1 MSDRGGR
8 GASVAMIATS
18 WEVGAGCSLSITIRA
33 HLDLVLVV
41 VCTYAAYHVAAAGA
55 AIPTGAVWRQ
65 QLWSGEVVHLEPPAL
80 QTSTAVL
87 FSYRVLQSNPPLMAQ
102 STRVLSLP
110 ALTAVAVLSLP
121 DYSGRP
127 WEWGQ
132 TDPHQPMLGS
142 SLPLGC

>member
-18 WEVGAGCSLSITIRA
+18 WEVAAGCSLSITIRA
-33 HLDLVLVV
+33 HLHLVL
-41 VCTYAAYHVAAAGA
+41 VCTYAAYHVAGA
-55 AIPTGAVWRQ
+55 AIPTRAVWRQ

-80 QTSTAVL
+80 QTSAVL

-102 STRVLSLP
+102 STGPSLVLSLP

>member
-18 WEVGAGCSLSITIRA
+18 WEVAAGCSLSITIRA
-33 HLDLVLVV
+33 HLDLVLV
-41 VCTYAAYHVAAAGA
+41 CTYAAYHVAAGA
-55 AIPTGAVWRQ
+55 AIPTRAVWRQ

-80 QTSTAVL
+80 QTSVL